1 MICLAVSVGHAA
13 VTLVLG
19 ICKGHDNDILNC
31 VVGGF
36 VVLEGAGG
44 MKSVPCEFVGK
55 VGGEVGLESG

>member
-13 VTLVLG
+13 VTLLLE
-19 ICKGHDNDILNC
+19 ICKDHDNDVFDC

-36 VVLEGAGG
+36 VVLEGASG
-44 MKSVPCEFVGK
+44 MKSVPCDFVGK

>member
-1 MICLAVSVGHAA
+1 M
-13 VTLVLG
+13 LG
-19 ICKGHDNDILNC
+19 ICKGHDNDVFDC

-44 MKSVPCEFVGK
+44 MESVPCEFVGE